1 MDSAERVGI
10 IERGVAALRLIE
22 AQRHA
27 QLPPPEH
34 DDATVVRELR
44 AVQTIVDRLADE
56 LVDVRYDP
64 DSVMS
69 RDASLSI
76 GVDAPDALFVLEL
89 AEDSGAGTPYRV
101 GPLPPEHQHA
111 LRELGQLLQRYTEGE
126 FMPPKS
132 WFGISAPD
140 A

>member
-1 MDSAERVGI
+1 MDSAERVAI
-10 IERGVAALRLIE
+10 IERGVAALRVIE
-22 AQRHA
+22 AQRRV

-34 DDATVVRELR
+34 DDAAVVRELR
-44 AVQTIVDRLADE
+44 AVQTIADRLADE
-56 LVDVRYDP
+56 LEDVRYDP

-76 GVDAPDALFVLEL
+76 GVDEPDAQFVMEL

-111 LRELGQLLQRYTEGE
+111 LRELGRLLQRYADGE
-126 FMPPKS
+126 FMPPSS
-132 WFGISAPD
+132 WFGIGAPD